1 MNTLLSTGQAAK
13 ILRTTEPRLAETVR
27 RGKVTPEP
35 IIVAGRRL
43 WRLDQVRQAG
53 IAIKLSDTPGEVR
66 SVAPSVGEH
75 THEVLEALGYEQSE
89 RSRLYDTGAVA

>member
-1 MNTLLSTGQAAK
+1 M
-13 ILRTTEPRLAETVR
+13 EETFRDPQVKAR
-27 RGKVTPEP
+27 NMLIDIEDSRYGN
-35 IIVAGRRL
+35 
-43 WRLDQVRQAG
+43 VRQAG